1 MNTFQWIAIPI
12 LGLLFLRAVF
22 RLAAGARP
30 RWWLLVSAA
39 IWLAA
44 AITILI
50 PDLTTD
56 IAHTLGIGRGADLL
70 IYIVAILFI
79 ASFFFFYN
87 RYRRLE
93 AELTRLVRQLA
104 LEKAETENRDPPAD

>member
-1 MNTFQWIAIPI
+1 MNTFQWIATPI
-12 LGLLFLRAVF
+12 LGLLFLRAVI
-22 RLAAGARP
+22 RLTSGARP
-30 RWWLLVSAA
+30 RWWLLLSAA

-44 AITILI
+44 AITILV
-50 PDLTTD
+50 PDLTND

-93 AELTRLVRQLA
+93 AQLTRLVRQLA
-104 LEKAETENRDPPAD
+104 IDKAESESRDPPAD

>member
-1 MNTFQWIAIPI
+1 MNTFQWIATPI
-12 LGLLFLRAVF
+12 LGILFSRALL
-22 RLAAGARP
+22 RLAGGARP
-30 RWWLLVSAA
+30 RWWLLLSAA

-44 AITILI
+44 AITILV
-50 PDLTTD
+50 PDLTTG

-104 LEKAETENRDPPAD
+104 IDQAEREDDGPPSD

>member
-12 LGLLFLRAVF
+12 LGLLFLRAVL
-22 RLAAGARP
+22 RLASGARP
-30 RWWLLVSAA
+30 RWWLLLSAA

-44 AITILI
+44 AITILV

-70 IYIVAILFI
+70 IYLVAILFI

-104 LEKAETENRDPPAD
+104 IGNAEREHREPPTD